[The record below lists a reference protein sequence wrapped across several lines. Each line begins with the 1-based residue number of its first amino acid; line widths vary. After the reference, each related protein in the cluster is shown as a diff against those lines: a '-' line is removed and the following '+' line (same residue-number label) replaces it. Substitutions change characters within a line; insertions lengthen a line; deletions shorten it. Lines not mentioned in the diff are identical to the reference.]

1 MVVAIAK
8 GSHGEQY
15 KIEKLAVNDWT
26 CSCKSFQFTKAG
38 KNGKKFPCKHQR
50 NLWTAWHQQVLPVG
64 IQILNAEAL
73 GR

>member
-8 GSHGEQY
+8 GSKGEAY
-15 KIEKLAVNDWT
+15 RIEKLAVNDWT
-26 CSCKSFQFTKAG
+26 CSCAAFRFAKPG

-50 NLWTAWHQQVLPVG
+50 NLWTSWKQNTLPEG
-64 IQILNAEAL
+64 IQILSAAAL